1 VFVCT
6 ETTTCCTDR
15 RISFP
20 YGRSRFQE
28 IREGGF
34 FYVDKTRFIKVL
46 EDKDADH
53 ALFLRPPRFGKT
65 LFLNMLECYYDKNT
79 TEQQYER
86 WFKGLD
92 IYEHGRRAGSQS
104 RSCHVLH
111 FDFSIDTTY
120 VERIQ
125 ELFYSNINITIQEFA
140 IKYGLH
146 VAMTADALGSL
157 RLAAAAVQRVG
168 GCLYVFVDEYDRF
181 ANKLMIENREAYV
194 DVVTGVSKVPAFAD
208 SSILRDP
215 EGAVVMARLADAS
228 GYNVATSLTHQR
240 EFASLAGFTEGDVV
254 RALRLIPSLTDDDRK
269 RALEIMREYYNGY
282 LFVGSQTSLYNSTLA
297 IYFLREL
304 AQRGRDVL
312 STASMATMMDDN
324 VRVSHGL
331 LSLMRDS
338 AGGLRAVSRVAQCD
352 TEWRDQG
359 CPPARQS
366 IEVSRIEA
374 TFTLAQLL
382 QPSASES
389 ENYEQA
395 LLLMFYHGVLT
406 LFGRRHLVI
415 PNLVASKQLVRQL
428 VAGVLRPQRP
438 LAALITAPT
447 LEAVVDLLKDIIENS
462 NSAATLCDNNLKEAG
477 VHALVCAVLTAL
489 RRERNEAVRAASE
502 QRVDM
507 FDLREQPTGRDGY
520 FDLLLTAIDRDGR
533 RCGVLFEFKRIVPAQ
548 LTFQSV
554 NINSRKNHESRFV
567 ADAIRRELDGAQQS
581 ILNYVASGTTIRD
594 LISSARTQLRGY
606 LTGTVEK
613 FRLNRLHAY
622 VVLSAATRIVVE
634 SVEWPADIVVKP

>member
-1 VFVCT
+1 
-6 ETTTCCTDR
+6 
-15 RISFP
+15 
-20 YGRSRFQE
+20 
-28 IREGGF
+28 
-34 FYVDKTRFIKVL
+34 VL
-46 EDKDADH
+46 EEKNEKH

-65 LFLNMLECYYDKNT
+65 LFLNTLECYYDKNT

-86 WFKGLD
+86 WFKELA
-92 IYEHGRRAGSQS
+92 IYEHGRRPGSQA
-104 RSCHVLH
+104 RSYYILH
-111 FDFSIDTTY
+111 FDFSIDATNA
-120 VERIQ
+120 ERIQ
-125 ELFYSNINITIQEFA
+125 ELFYAKINEAVSKFARKYVLTVSVDERNALTSLERASNAVEA
-140 IKYGLH
+140 IDG
-146 VAMTADALGSL
+146 
-157 RLAAAAVQRVG
+157 R
-168 GCLYVFVDEYDRF
+168 LYVFVDEYDRF

-194 DVVTGVSKVPAFAD
+194 DVVTGVSKVPA
-208 SSILRDP
+208 SSPIRAFFETLKALSSWPGLRVLTTGISP
-215 EGAVVMARLADAS
+215 LALADAS

-312 STASMATMMDDN
+312 STASIATMMDDN

-395 LLLMFYHGVLT
+395 LLRMFYHGVLT